1 VGALLVASD
10 LSRTKL
16 REIEGS
22 RAKPKDTEPHPP
34 TACLAPSLALAAA
47 IIVCL
52 SGPAWA
58 ERITSWK
65 NHTNVR
71 EVTAL
76 AASGDTLWVAT
87 RGGLV
92 RVVTGD
98 TLTEQCFTNADGLGG
113 NDLRFVT
120 LDSQQTLWTGGTN
133 GRLSHRRGDSRWDV
147 YRFENDN
154 GLPIALNAA
163 TPGPDGFLWVAS
175 DVGVHKFDT
184 RRHGGEIKETYSRIG
199 AWPDGATARDL
210 LVQDGYI
217 WVAGDAGV
225 ARARV
230 DDPFLLDRSHWQTW
244 TDIRNLLAIGV
255 NDHRVYAGGKDGLYV
270 RAPASAGSG
279 SADTQWVPTIFKP
292 GAVSVRDLYADQ
304 DTLWIVSSA
313 GLVWHRIPRFDTA
326 EIHGAMLSGLASV
339 VRTSEGTLWVG
350 QQGMGVWQRDDEWTQ
365 REFNGPLDNSFAD
378 VAVGADGKIWCVHAN
393 YGADF
398 LATDHWTKLP
408 YFDAGPTYP
417 GTSVA
422 VAPDG
427 DVWLGAWGAG
437 AYRVNPMTPLA
448 DTGWTHYDTAN
459 STLMWHQNAGRTP
472 NNYIVVRD
480 VAVDPYGR
488 VWFANASADSGRVL
502 AFYDHGCWGV
512 FDSSDGLTSRSPAVL
527 WAQADTILIGMSDA
541 GLTELTYGEPLC
553 AGGEP
558 VSQRG
563 HVRAWDTGDHL
574 PANEVRAVL
583 VDRADSVWVGTN
595 VGLSRY
601 TADRRRF
608 FDVSLPAEAGLTIN
622 ALAADAANSIWV
634 GTSLGLVVIAPEG
647 TMEYYNS
654 TNSGLVGDAVS
665 EIAVD
670 ERTGMMWIATESGL
684 SQTMGALPPAQAVA
698 NVVAYPNPF
707 EVSSTG
713 EDRVRF
719 NTRFGS
725 RVFIFTVAGQ
735 PVVDLDASLGWNG
748 RDSDGQPVAS
758 GIYLFVVH
766 SPDGGYG
773 RGKIAVRRWP

>member
-1 VGALLVASD
+1 MGALLVASS
-10 LSRTKL
+10 LPLTTCSECRRGKP
-16 REIEGS
+16 RES
-22 RAKPKDTEPHPP
+22 APHPLI
-34 TACLAPSLALAAA
+34 AGLAPFLALAVA

-52 SGPAWA
+52 SRPVWA

-76 AASGDTLWVAT
+76 AASDDTLWVAT

-98 TLTEQCFTNADGLGG
+98 TLKEQRFTNADGLGG

-163 TPGPDGFLWVAS
+163 TPGPDGFLWVGS
-175 DVGVHKFDT
+175 DAGVHKFDT
-184 RRHGGEIKETYSRIG
+184 RRHGGEIKESYLRIG
-199 AWPDGATARDL
+199 DWPDGAAVRDL
-210 LVQDGYI
+210 LVHDGYL

-244 TDIRNLLAIGV
+244 TDIKGLTAIEQVRGLA
-255 NDHRVYAGGKDGLYV
+255 YAGGDGGLYFYSY
-270 RAPASAGSG
+270 AFGAGGSG
-279 SADTQWVPTIFKP
+279 DSTWVRLESGL
-292 GAVSVRDLYADQ
+292 GAAAIRDLFSDA
-304 DTLWIVSSA
+304 DTLWIVSSK
-313 GLVWHRIPRFDTA
+313 
-326 EIHGAMLSGLASV
+326 GLAWCRVSQCAITV
-339 VRTSEGTLWVG
+339 IPGAVAGALTSAVKATDSSLWVG
-350 QQGMGVWQRDDEWTQ
+350 QQGMGVWQRSDEWSP
-365 REFNGPLDNSFAD
+365 REFNGPLDNAFAD
-378 VAVGADGKIWCVHAN
+378 VAVGADGKLWCVHAN

-398 LATDHWTKLP
+398 LDADHWTKLP
-408 YFDAGPTYP
+408 YFNAGPSNP

-437 AYRVNPMTPLA
+437 AYSVNPKTPLA
-448 DTGWTHYDTAN
+448 DTGWTRYDTAN

-488 VWFANASADSGRVL
+488 VWFANAFADSGRVL

-512 FDSSDGLTSRSPAVL
+512 FDSSDGLTSRLPAVL
-527 WAQADTILIGMSDA
+527 WAQADTILVGASDA

-558 VSQRG
+558 VAQRG

-583 VDRADSVWVGTN
+583 VDRADSIWVGTN

-601 TADRRRF
+601 AADRRRF
-608 FDVSLPAEAGLTIN
+608 FDVSLPPEAGLTIN

-634 GTSLGLVVIAPEG
+634 GTSLGLVIIAPDG

-670 ERTGMMWIATESGL
+670 ERTGMVWIATESGL
-684 SQTMGALPPAQAVA
+684 SQTVGALPPAQAVE

-713 EDRVRF
+713 EDRVHF
-719 NTRFGS
+719 DARFGS

-735 PVVDLDASLGWNG
+735 SVVELDAATGWNG

-773 RGKIAVRRWP
+773 HGKIAVRRRS